1 MLVAPAGTVSYEL
14 VRWAELMSR
23 PPAAA
28 AAPAPAPAPPCPC
41 SCCCLQPPP
50 ARPWLP
56 RTGSPAL
63 PARGAT
69 GLQWHR
75 SPAGGITET
84 RPGHNWTMDTA
95 GDGRDDLP
103 KAEEQ
108 VARWCDAA
116 PPAPP
121 PTDGEQGPAPSVHVS
136 EGSAGIQPVPSAGV
150 KDARQTLKRA
160 KSFKQTAIFVRAAV
174 RVSNAAGS
182 RWVPQR
188 NDNGE
193 IYWYDRI
200 STQAKCQDLDPID
213 GSSDESGAEQEQE
226 AGQVLPGEP
235 SCAGAGVMAPT
246 LLAGASSSQ
255 LNDTSSAADVVEQP
269 AATRG
274 GRQPSLRLSKTAARQ
289 YDRVMKATKVGAR
302 PPDASPEVSPGLVDT
317 SSSSQQQQHG
327 EAELSWTNVARVKQ
341 LARKKH
347 MELEHTAFV
356 RRKRR
361 SGRRSGGGGDK
372 QGAEAEEGSW
382 SESRSGLNGSASN
395 LFLQSAANSMLQ
407 IENGTCGQLAF
418 AEGRRLLNAAASSL
432 EEARQAKFVR
442 LQVSSRQ

>member
-1 MLVAPAGTVSYEL
+1 MPAL
-14 VRWAELMSR
+14 AACCHAMPCQPWLSR
-23 PPAAA
+23 IGIGGPRGDIAAA
-28 AAPAPAPAPPCPC
+28 NHH
-41 SCCCLQPPP
+41 QPPHQP
-50 ARPWLP
+50 ASS
-56 RTGSPAL
+56 RTAHCARCMRWPGGGTLRGTAL
-63 PARGAT
+63 P
-69 GLQWHR
+69 
-75 SPAGGITET
+75 PAGGSTET

-95 GDGRDDLP
+95 GDGGDDLP

-108 VARWCDAA
+108 AARWCDAA

-121 PTDGEQGPAPSVHVS
+121 PTDGEQGPAPSVHLS
-136 EGSAGIQPVPSAGV
+136 EGSTGIQ
-150 KDARQTLKRA
+150 RA
-160 KSFKQTAIFVRAAV
+160 KSFKQTATFVRAAV
-174 RVSNAAGS
+174 RVSNTAGS

-213 GSSDESGAEQEQE
+213 GSSDGSGAEQEQE
-226 AGQVLPGEP
+226 AGQVLSGEP
-235 SCAGAGVMAPT
+235 SCADADVMAPT
-246 LLAGASSSQ
+246 LSAGASNSQ
-255 LNDTSSAADVVEQP
+255 PNDTSSAADVVEQP

-302 PPDASPEVSPGLVDT
+302 LPDASPEVSPGLFDT
-317 SSSSQQQQHG
+317 SSSSQQQQYG
-327 EAELSWTNVARVKQ
+327 EAELSWINVARVKQ

-361 SGRRSGGGGDK
+361 SGRRSGGGEDK
-372 QGAEAEEGSW
+372 EGAEAEEGSW
-382 SESRSGLNGSASN
+382 SESRSGLNRAASN

-442 LQVSSRQ
+442 LQVGPPPREYDQ